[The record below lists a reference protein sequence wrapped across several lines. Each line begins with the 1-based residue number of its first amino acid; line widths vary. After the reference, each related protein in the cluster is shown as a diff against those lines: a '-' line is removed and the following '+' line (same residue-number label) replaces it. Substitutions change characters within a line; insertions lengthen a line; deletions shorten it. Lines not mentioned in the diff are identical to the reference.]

1 MLEYELF
8 HLMFEKKCCEC
19 GNECLILPGVGPGH
33 QSDSGQCGD
42 GIRHGEDR
50 TAGV

>member
-8 HLMFEKKCCEC
+8 HFMFEKKCCEC

-33 QSDSGQCGD
+33 QSDSSQCGD
-42 GIRHGEDR
+42 GFRHGEDG